1 MKDQHRDV
9 MLKYYNVVD
18 DTAAV
23 LKKLTQ
29 KATTLEKLKAK
40 IGESAM
46 LYTRYKI
53 ISEASKTVG
62 KLILSCVTKEFSLLL
77 CDQSQLINVNF

>member
-46 LYTRYKI
+46 LFRFRI
-53 ISEASKTVG
+53 VSEASKTIG

-77 CDQSQLINVNF
+77 RM

>member
-1 MKDQHRDV
+1 MIASLGLFFFYSAAVCWVHDVILVSYLSHRKVLSALDTTRNDSKKMKDQHRDV

-40 IGESAM
+40 IGS
-46 LYTRYKI
+46 
-53 ISEASKTVG
+53 
-62 KLILSCVTKEFSLLL
+62 
-77 CDQSQLINVNF
+77 

>member
-46 LYTRYKI
+46 LFP
-53 ISEASKTVG
+53 
-62 KLILSCVTKEFSLLL
+62 LIFSL
-77 CDQSQLINVNF
+77 FK

>member
-40 IGESAM
+40 IGS
-46 LYTRYKI
+46 
-53 ISEASKTVG
+53 
-62 KLILSCVTKEFSLLL
+62 
-77 CDQSQLINVNF
+77 